1 MNTLELT
8 FCYNYVVTKFE
19 QDVVR
24 GDRNDMRIL
33 DRCETDEVV
42 HGFISDYEWW
52 IAVGIVLKM
61 DGMVKVV
68 AEQRF
73 AFICNNLVV
82 VEQSFNL
89 LCCCIEK
96 NKGGEEWFGGDSL
109 LALLPYLF
117 ILQRNITFESFSFY
131 KCFSLDDTSI

>member
-8 FCYNYVVTKFE
+8 FCHNDIVTQLE
-19 QDVVR
+19 LDTVGSDGDDVRV
-24 GDRNDMRIL
+24 L
-33 DRCETDEVV
+33 DGGEADEVV

-89 LCCCIEK
+89 LCCCI
-96 NKGGEEWFGGDSL
+96 
-109 LALLPYLF
+109 
-117 ILQRNITFESFSFY
+117 Y
-131 KCFSLDDTSI
+131 KDE